1 MLSASTRCQGFY
13 RHGYD
18 LVTESLIARG
28 PQKHQTVFMGLT
40 QRPEPFAD
48 SLRTPVVST
57 PVYIDNRIPLG
68 LRDEYVT
75 VGDHIAYF
83 WETSGEFREAVG
95 FLAVGLDRG
104 EFCVIFGHTEGN
116 RRVCESLV
124 ARGYDCASLE
134 GQGRL
139 IILPGQTNA
148 AHMLSTI
155 GQVFTE
161 ALERGATL
169 IRLLG
174 NIGWGYQGWP
184 DEKDLL
190 EFEARVTGSA
200 KRFPCV
206 IVCMYDVGA
215 LSGRV
220 ILHGAFETHPLTFFR
235 NIVRGNNQYVKVDE
249 FLAGLRADDAP

>member
-1 MLSASTRCQGFY
+1 
-13 RHGYD
+13 
-18 LVTESLIARG
+18 
-28 PQKHQTVFMGLT
+28 VFVGLA

-48 SLRTPVVST
+48 SLRTSVVST

-83 WETSGEFREAVG
+83 WETSGEFSEAVG

-116 RRVCESLV
+116 RRVCESL
-124 ARGYDCASLE
+124 AERGYDCAYWE

-139 IILPGQTNA
+139 FIVPGETNA

-155 GQVFTE
+155 GEVFTE

-174 NIGWGYQGWP
+174 NIGWGHHGWP

-190 EFEARVTGSA
+190 EFEESDGCREAVS
-200 KRFPCV
+200 
-206 IVCMYDVGA
+206 
-215 LSGRV
+215 
-220 ILHGAFETHPLTFFR
+220 
-235 NIVRGNNQYVKVDE
+235 VRRRLYV
-249 FLAGLRADDAP
+249 